1 MEISCI
7 VLAGGK
13 GVRLGR
19 NKATETINGTSL
31 LQRAIS
37 QLSFLNT
44 DIIIVAAENQSLPGL
59 NGHSRLRIVT
69 DSRPDKGPLVGIYT
83 GLTESSSLYNLVI
96 ACDMPFLN
104 RDLLQYM
111 MQVADDFDI
120 VVPRFDGMVE
130 PLHAVYSKNCLTA
143 AESLL
148 NQGSLSVYELF
159 SLVKVRYIESEEID
173 RFDPRH
179 LSFFN
184 INNESD
190 LEKARQLSGGV

>member
-1 MEISCI
+1 
-7 VLAGGK
+7 
-13 GVRLGR
+13 
-19 NKATETINGTSL
+19 
-31 LQRAIS
+31 
-37 QLSFLNT
+37 
-44 DIIIVAAENQSLPGL
+44 
-59 NGHSRLRIVT
+59 
-69 DSRPDKGPLVGIYT
+69 LVGIYT
-83 GLTESSSLYNLVI
+83 GLTESSSFYNLVI

-120 VVPRFDGMVE
+120 VVPRFDDMVE
-130 PLHAVYSKNCLTA
+130 PLHAVYSKSCLTA
-143 AESLL
+143 AGSLL

-159 SLVKVRYIESEEID
+159 PLVKVRYIEAEEID
-173 RFDPRH
+173 RFDPQH

>member
-1 MEISCI
+1 
-7 VLAGGK
+7 
-13 GVRLGR
+13 VRLGR

-44 DIIIVAAENQSLPGL
+44 DIIIVAAENKSLPGL

-83 GLTESSSLYNLVI
+83 GLTESSSFYNLVI

-111 MQVADDFDI
+111 MQVADGFDI
-120 VVPRFDGMVE
+120 VVPRFDDMVE
-130 PLHAVYSKNCLTA
+130 PLHAVYSKSCLTA

-148 NQGSLSVYELF
+148 NRGSLSVYELF
-159 SLVKVRYIESEEID
+159 PLVKVRYIEAEEID
-173 RFDPRH
+173 RFDPQH

-190 LEKARQLSGGV
+190 LDKARQLSGEV